1 MYFAVF
7 IAFCCA
13 CANGY
18 DGSLMGSIIAMQ
30 AFQDTFG
37 TGLTGTPIAI
47 ITSLYSVGSIITA
60 PFAAVISDRW
70 GRRVA
75 MFIGGWVII
84 VGAVIACTSST
95 IAQLTVGRFVL
106 GCGIAIMTVGAPA
119 YAIEIAPAH
128 WRGRCTG
135 EYQHGFGPGIK
146 EIYN

>member
-18 DGSLMGSIIAMQ
+18 DGSLMGSIIAMKP
-30 AFQDTFG
+30 FQDTFDTTLSG
-37 TGLTGTPIAI
+37 EKVAI
-47 ITSLYSVGSIITA
+47 ITSLYSVGSIVAA
-60 PFAAVISDRW
+60 PAAAVISDRW

-75 MFIGGWVII
+75 MFIGGVVII
-84 VGAVIACTSST
+84 VGSVIACTANT

-106 GCGIAIMTVGAPA
+106 GAGIAIMTVGAPA

-135 EYQHGFGPGIK
+135 ES
-146 EIYN
+146 